1 MQIETKKISDLNP
14 ASYNPRKDLQPGD
27 KEYEK
32 LKRSIEEFGYVEPV
46 IWNKQTGN
54 IVGGHQR
61 LKILKAQGLKEV
73 ECVVVDMPEEKEKA
87 LNIALNKIT
96 GEWDLDKLEN
106 VFKDLQFIDFDLD
119 LTGFDDKE
127 INKFM
132 KDTSEEDDF
141 DIEEELK
148 QPTFSQ
154 LGDLWICGKHRI
166 ICGDS
171 TNPDIYQLLM
181 DGQKANM
188 LLTDPPYFVAYKNNS
203 GSIKNDALNDE
214 EAYKFLMGA
223 FGCFM
228 ENLADDAACYVFY
241 ASAKSR
247 VFYDAFEDA
256 GFYISCGLIWRKNG
270 FVLSRTDYQ
279 QNFEPII
286 YGWKK
291 NGKHNWYGDRKQTT
305 CFDFD
310 RIMSSKKEGEGHPT
324 SKPVPLMAHL
334 IKQSTLENCIVLD
347 GFHGSGSTMIAC
359 EQLNRRCF
367 AVELDEKFVDVQ
379 IKRYCNF
386 TDSGYNDI
394 YVIRDGEKL
403 TLDNVLSQ

>member
-1 MQIETKKISDLNP
+1 MQIEIKKIKELIP
-14 ASYNPRKDLQPGD
+14 APYNPRKDLKPGD

-32 LKRSIEEFGYVEPV
+32 LKRSIDEFGYVEPI

-54 IVGGHQR
+54 VVGGHQR
-61 LKILKAQGLKEV
+61 LKILKAQGIDEI
-73 ECVVVDMPEEKEKA
+73 ECVIVDLTPAKEKA
-87 LNIALNKIT
+87 LNIALNKIS
-96 GEWDLDKLEN
+96 GDWDLEKLEDI
-106 VFKDLQFIDFDLD
+106 FKDLQTLDFDLS
-119 LTGFDDKE
+119 LTGFDDIE
-127 INKFM
+127 INKLF
-132 KDTSEEDDF
+132 KEETEDDNF
-141 DIEEELK
+141 DVEEELN
-148 QPTFSQ
+148 QPVFSQ

-166 ICGDS
+166 FCGDS
-171 TNPDIYQLLM
+171 TKPETYQLLM
-181 DGQKANM
+181 DGQKANL
-188 LLTDPPYFVAYKNNS
+188 LLTDPPYLVNYKNKS
-203 GSIKNDALNDE
+203 GSIKNDSLNDE
-214 EAYKFLMGA
+214 EGYKFLLNA
-223 FGCFM
+223 FSCFL

-241 ASAKSR
+241 ASSKSR

-256 GFYISCGLIWRKNG
+256 GFYVSSGLVWRKNSL
-270 FVLSRTDYQ
+270 VLSRTDYQ

-291 NGKHNWYGDRKQTT
+291 KGKHNWYGDRKQTT

-310 RIMSSKKEGEGHPT
+310 KIMVSKKEGEGHPT

-379 IKRYCNF
+379 VKRYCKLKDN
-386 TDSGYNDI
+386 DYNDV
-394 YVIRDGEKL
+394 YVIRNGEKL
-403 TLDNVLSQ
+403 NFNDVFLC

>member
-228 ENLADDAACYVFY
+228 ENSHWNSQY
-241 ASAKSR
+241 
-247 VFYDAFEDA
+247 
-256 GFYISCGLIWRKNG
+256 
-270 FVLSRTDYQ
+270 TD
-279 QNFEPII
+279 
-286 YGWKK
+286 
-291 NGKHNWYGDRKQTT
+291 
-305 CFDFD
+305 
-310 RIMSSKKEGEGHPT
+310 
-324 SKPVPLMAHL
+324 
-334 IKQSTLENCIVLD
+334 
-347 GFHGSGSTMIAC
+347 
-359 EQLNRRCF
+359 
-367 AVELDEKFVDVQ
+367 
-379 IKRYCNF
+379 
-386 TDSGYNDI
+386 
-394 YVIRDGEKL
+394 
-403 TLDNVLSQ
+403 

>member
-1 MQIETKKISDLNP
+1 MQIETKKISELNP
-14 ASYNPRKDLQPGD
+14 ALYNPRKDLQPGD

-32 LKRSIEEFGYVEPV
+32 LKKSIEEFGYVEPV

-61 LKILKAQGLKEV
+61 LKILKAYGFNEV
-73 ECVVVDMPEEKEKA
+73 ECVVVDMSEAKEKA
-87 LNIALNKIT
+87 INIALNKIT
-96 GEWDLDKLEN
+96 GEWDLEKLEN
-106 VFKDLQFIDFDLD
+106 VFEDLRLVDFDLN

-127 INKFM
+127 LNKFM

-148 QPTFSQ
+148 EPTFSQ
-154 LGDLWICGKHRI
+154 LGDLWVLGKHRI

-171 TNPDIYQLLM
+171 TNPDIYHRLM
-181 DGQKANM
+181 DGQKANL
-188 LLTDPPYFVAYKNNS
+188 LLTDPPYFVAYKNSS
-203 GSIKNDALNDE
+203 GSIKNDALNDQ
-214 EAYKFLMGA
+214 EAYKFLMNA
-223 FGCFM
+223 FGCFL

-241 ASAKSR
+241 SSSKSR

-256 GFYISCGLIWRKNG
+256 GFYVSCGLIWRKPQL
-270 FVLSRTDYQ
+270 VLSRTDYQ

-291 NGKHNWYGDRKQTT
+291 QGKHNWYGDRKQTM

-310 RIMSSKKEGEGHPT
+310 RIKDSKKEGGGHPT

-379 IKRYCNF
+379 VKRYCNF
-386 TDSGYNDI
+386 TDTDFNDV
-394 YVIRDGEKL
+394 YVLRDGEKL
-403 TLDNVLSQ
+403 TLNNILS